1 VANALQQVV
10 TLALFKEFIEK
21 VQAAI
26 SRVAVQVA
34 ATQAD
39 QTERTRLRRS
49 LSVKVLEDTD
59 SYARRFAWAVA
70 AIPTVTV
77 QSNDADILAQVS
89 VVWDAMAGAE
99 PPTAP

>member
-1 VANALQQVV
+1 MANALQQVV

-21 VQAAI
+21 IQAAI

-34 ATQAD
+34 ASQPD
-39 QTERTRLRRS
+39 QTERSRLRRS

-59 SYARRFAWAVA
+59 AYAHRFAWAVA
-70 AIPTVTV
+70 AVPSMTI
-77 QSNDADILAQVS
+77 QSTDADILTQVS

-99 PPTAP
+99 PPSP